1 MDPEPES
8 HVAIVRARDV
18 EPVGIGEMP
27 GIAVGRPD
35 GGNDQGPAG
44 DLPALNLDISG
55 GEPSRPLHRAVIA
68 QELLDRGGDEA
79 GIALELLELVGMTEQ
94 GEQPVAD
101 EVHRGLVPGDEQQH
115 AHGQHLALAQL
126 VSLLLGRDEQAQ
138 QVFLGA
144 LAPLP
149 DKGAKVIAEGS
160 TRRPAPLHDL
170 AIGEQPD
177 GVEAAGDVG

>member
-1 MDPEPES
+1 LHLS
-8 HVAIVRARDV
+8 
-18 EPVGIGEMP
+18 
-27 GIAVGRPD
+27 
-35 GGNDQGPAG
+35 PAG
-44 DLPALNLDISG
+44 QSPRQAGNGPVHGINAVLVVVLLVVVRVVVVCG
-55 GEPSRPLHRAVIA
+55 GRVLVVGGRVVVLTVVEVVGGRVVVVAGSVLVVGGRVVLVGIA
-68 QELLDRGGDEA
+68 QER
-79 GIALELLELVGMTEQ
+79 Q
-94 GEQPVAD
+94 SPVAD

-149 DKGAKVIAEGS
+149 DKSAKVIAEGS